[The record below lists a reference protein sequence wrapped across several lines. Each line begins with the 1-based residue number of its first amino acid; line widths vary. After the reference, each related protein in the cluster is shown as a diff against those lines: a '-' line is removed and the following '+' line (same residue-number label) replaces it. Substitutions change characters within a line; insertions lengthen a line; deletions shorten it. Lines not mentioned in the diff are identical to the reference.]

1 MNDNN
6 GETVIDIFEL
16 LSAFIKKIWLVVAM
30 TVAGA
35 VLAFAYTL
43 LFVTPQYRSSALLY
57 VNNSDISLGSA
68 SFSISNADLTAA
80 KSLVSTYSVILKSR
94 KVVNE
99 VIDLSGVNYSYE
111 QMIEMVDAK
120 AVDDTEVFSIIVT
133 SSNPMEA
140 EMLANLYAQVLPEKI
155 SEIVNGTDAKVVDY
169 AVIAARR
176 ASPSYTK
183 NTAIG
188 AMLGF
193 IIAAAI
199 VIIGYL
205 RDDIIHSED
214 YLTKTYP
221 TIPLLTVVPDLI
233 STKSNGYGYYSS
245 SVKKTSS
252 SVRTPSESV
261 SIVKNEQSPF
271 VVETKDDKAD
281 SEGDDNE

>member
-1 MNDNN
+1 MNENN
-6 GETVIDIFEL
+6 GETVIDLIEL
-16 LSAFIKKIWLVVAM
+16 LGAFVKKIWLVVAL
-30 TVAGA
+30 TVVGA

-43 LFVTPQYRSSALLY
+43 LFVTPQYKSKALLY
-57 VNNSDISLGSA
+57 VNNSDFSLGSV
-68 SFSISNADLTAA
+68 SISTADLSAA

-94 KVVNE
+94 TVVNE

-111 QMIEMVDAK
+111 QMLSMVDAK
-120 AVDDTEVFSIIVT
+120 AVDNTEVFSITVT
-133 SSNPMEA
+133 SPNPMEA

-155 SEIVNGTDAKVVDY
+155 SEIVNGTDAKIVDY
-169 AVIAARR
+169 AVIASKRS
-176 ASPSYTK
+176 SPSYTK

-188 AMLGF
+188 AIIGF
-193 IIAAAI
+193 VFAAAI
-199 VIIGYL
+199 VVIGYL

-221 TIPLLTVVPDLI
+221 NIPLLTVVPDLI

-245 SVKKTSS
+245 SVKKTTST
-252 SVRTPSESV
+252 VRTPSESV

-271 VVETKDDKAD
+271 VVETKVDKAD

>member
-6 GETVIDIFEL
+6 GETVIDLFEL
-16 LSAFIKKIWLVVAM
+16 LGAFIKKIWLVVAL

-43 LFVTPQYRSSALLY
+43 LLVTPQYKSSALLY
-57 VNNSDISLGSA
+57 VNNSDISLGST
-68 SFSISNADLTAA
+68 SLSISSGDLSAA
-80 KSLVSTYSVILKSR
+80 KSLVATYSVILKSR
-94 KVVNE
+94 TVVNE
-99 VIDLSGVNYSYE
+99 VIDLSGVNYSYD
-111 QMIEMVDAK
+111 QMLSMVDAK
-120 AVDDTEVFSIIVT
+120 AVDNTEVFSITVT

-155 SEIVNGTDAKVVDY
+155 SEIVNGTDAKIVDY
-169 AVIAARR
+169 AVIAAKRS
-176 ASPSYTK
+176 SPSYTK
-183 NTAIG
+183 NTAVG
-188 AMLGF
+188 ALLGF
-193 IIAAAI
+193 VIAAAI
-199 VIIGYL
+199 VVIGYL

-245 SVKKTSS
+245 SVKKTTST
-252 SVRTPSESV
+252 VRTPSESV

-271 VVETKDDKAD
+271 VVETKADKTD

>member
-1 MNDNN
+1 MNENN
-6 GETVIDIFEL
+6 GETVIDLFEL
-16 LSAFIKKIWLVVAM
+16 LGAFIKRIWLVVAL

-35 VLAFAYTL
+35 VLAFVYTL
-43 LFVTPQYRSSALLY
+43 FFVTPQYKSSALLY
-57 VNNSDISLGSA
+57 VNNSDFSLGSV
-68 SFSISNADLTAA
+68 SISTADLSAA

-94 KVVNE
+94 TVVNE
-99 VIDLSGVNYSYE
+99 VIDLSGVNYSYD
-111 QMIEMVDAK
+111 QMLSMVDAK
-120 AVDDTEVFSIIVT
+120 AVDNTEVFSITVT

-155 SEIVNGTDAKVVDY
+155 SEIVNGTDAKIVDY
-169 AVIAARR
+169 AVIAAKRS
-176 ASPSYTK
+176 SPSYTK
-183 NTAIG
+183 NTAVG
-188 AMLGF
+188 ALLGF
-193 IIAAAI
+193 VIAAAI
-199 VIIGYL
+199 VVIGYL

-221 TIPLLTVVPDLI
+221 NIPLLTVVPDLI

-271 VVETKDDKAD
+271 VVETKADKAD

>member
-6 GETVIDIFEL
+6 GETVIDLIEL
-16 LSAFIKKIWLVVAM
+16 LGAFIKKIWLVVAL
-30 TVAGA
+30 TVVGA

-43 LFVTPQYRSSALLY
+43 LFVTPQYKSKALLY
-57 VNNSDISLGSA
+57 VNNSDFSLGSV
-68 SFSISNADLTAA
+68 SISTADLSAA

-94 KVVNE
+94 TVVNE

-111 QMIEMVDAK
+111 QMLSMVDAK
-120 AVDDTEVFSIIVT
+120 AVDNTEVFSITVT
-133 SSNPMEA
+133 SPNPMEA

-155 SEIVNGTDAKVVDY
+155 SEIVNGTDAKIVDY
-169 AVIAARR
+169 AVIASKRS
-176 ASPSYTK
+176 SPSYTK

-188 AMLGF
+188 AIIGF
-193 IIAAAI
+193 VFAAAI
-199 VIIGYL
+199 VVIGYL

-221 TIPLLTVVPDLI
+221 NIPLLTVVPDLI

-245 SVKKTSS
+245 SVKKTTST
-252 SVRTPSESV
+252 VRTPSESV
-261 SIVKNEQSPF
+261 SIVKNEKSPF
-271 VVETKDDKAD
+271 VVETKVDKAD